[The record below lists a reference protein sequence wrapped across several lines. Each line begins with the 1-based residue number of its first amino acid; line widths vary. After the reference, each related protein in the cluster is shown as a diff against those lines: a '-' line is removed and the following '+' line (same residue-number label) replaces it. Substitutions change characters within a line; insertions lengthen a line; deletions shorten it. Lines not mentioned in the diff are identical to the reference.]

1 MALFF
6 VKNSKHDKCHI
17 LRLLSE
23 LFLMYQTIRQDMSV
37 IYLLLTISIIVAI
50 LFFIAFIY
58 SVKTGQ
64 FDDSYTPSVRML
76 FDDELVKDKK
86 EKSTK
91 IKN

>member
-1 MALFF
+1 MSYFKKPINIIFDA
-6 VKNSKHDKCHI
+6 SI
-17 LRLLSE
+17 
-23 LFLMYQTIRQDMSV
+23 IRQDMSV

-76 FDDELVKDKK
+76 FDDELVK
-86 EKSTK
+86 EKQEKLTK
-91 IKN
+91 D